1 MWENLRPERSLV
13 ARGFRGSER
22 LKPVQNQSI
31 ASILSPGTKDM
42 RTIVSTNAQV
52 LTKTSRSTDAH
63 KLVPKAQPIAR
74 NAGVCVTP
82 AALQHARALQHTFCV
97 PAARISKLHHAA
109 LLLCSLL
116 RSSLLHWP
124 AMQASF
130 ESVLGN
136 LLARRLIDH
145 SGR

>member
-1 MWENLRPERSLV
+1 
-13 ARGFRGSER
+13 
-22 LKPVQNQSI
+22 
-31 ASILSPGTKDM
+31 M

-63 KLVPKAQPIAR
+63 KFVPKAQPIAR

-97 PAARISKLHHAA
+97 PAARISELHHAA
-109 LLLCSLL
+109 PLLCSLL
-116 RSSLLHWP
+116 RSERLHWP
-124 AMQASF
+124 EVQATF
-130 ESVLGN
+130 ESVPGN

>member
-1 MWENLRPERSLV
+1 
-13 ARGFRGSER
+13 
-22 LKPVQNQSI
+22 
-31 ASILSPGTKDM
+31 M

-63 KLVPKAQPIAR
+63 ERVPKAQPIAR
-74 NAGVCVTP
+74 NAGVGVTP

-97 PAARISKLHHAA
+97 PAARISEQQHAA

-116 RSSLLHWP
+116 RSELLHDP
-124 AMQASF
+124 AMAPSIDSAF
-130 ESVLGN
+130 VK